1 MRELYT
7 KQDIEAL
14 YYEHNMMGFIC
25 KSDSDAQL
33 IADIL
38 TLMQKNELTISH
50 ARNLLADLNK
60 IIELNTRI

>member
-1 MRELYT
+1 
-7 KQDIEAL
+7 
-14 YYEHNMMGFIC
+14 MMGFIC